1 MSELES
7 SNNEQFFT
15 DYCLGELSI
24 IICRTSS
31 IDGNNFPVIPEGKIR
46 YPS

>member
-15 DYCLGELSI
+15 DYCLGGQSPYVALRVLRGS
-24 IICRTSS
+24 
-31 IDGNNFPVIPEGKIR
+31 NFPVILEGRIS